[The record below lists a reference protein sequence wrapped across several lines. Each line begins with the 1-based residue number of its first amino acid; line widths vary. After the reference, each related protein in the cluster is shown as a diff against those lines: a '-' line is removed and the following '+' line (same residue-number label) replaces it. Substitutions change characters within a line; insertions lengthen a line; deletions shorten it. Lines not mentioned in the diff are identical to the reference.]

1 MSLSAE
7 DVRFLDSYARSHG
20 VESRS
25 AVLHRAV
32 GLLRSSE
39 LGEAYAEAWQQWD
52 GDGEA
57 EVWDTAVAD
66 GTAAA

>member
-1 MSLSAE
+1 MSLSDE
-7 DVRFLDSYARSHG
+7 DVRFLDTYARSHR

-39 LGEAYAEAWQQWD
+39 LGAAYADAWQQWAD
-52 GDGEA
+52 DGEA
-57 EVWDTAVAD
+57 EVWETTVAD
-66 GTAAA
+66 GTEAA